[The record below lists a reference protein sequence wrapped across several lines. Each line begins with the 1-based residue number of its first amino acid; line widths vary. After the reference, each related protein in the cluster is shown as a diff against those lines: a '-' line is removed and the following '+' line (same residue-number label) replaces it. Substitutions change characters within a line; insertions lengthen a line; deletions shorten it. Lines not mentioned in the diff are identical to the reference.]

1 MEIILIIALIAVF
14 IAVVYGVLSIQRT
27 IQARPSDTGAIVNP
41 TPPIDVAA
49 LVASVR
55 SAVEAEM
62 RKTAQETLQATS
74 QQSAEFFAAQS
85 ATLEGKTRSMLA
97 PFEEQIKGLSVSVN
111 TLQTTYSQEQ
121 GTISQLAT
129 QITTLQSTTTTLTN
143 SLKSPTAR
151 GSWGENQLRNVIQ
164 LAGMESYCDYTEQF
178 TGGEGESDQRPDVVV
193 HLPNGAMIAIDSK
206 APLSAYLRM
215 QDATDV
221 PTKEIEL
228 KNHAKLMRDHMKNLS
243 DKKYWNQ
250 FPQSPDFV
258 VMFIPGEGFVSD
270 AMRSDP
276 SLLDDAMKSR
286 VLVASPVN
294 LLALLFAVAKGW
306 QAHSIAEHAK
316 EVAALGTLLY
326 ERVGI
331 VLEFVGTMGRN
342 LNTATTAYNKMVDS
356 IEGRMLVTLR
366 KFRDL
371 KVVQG
376 EEIETLKRIDVQ
388 TRSLTAPEILPELDS

>member
-27 IQARPSDTGAIVNP
+27 IQARPSDADAIVNP
-41 TPPIDVAA
+41 TPPIDIAA

-97 PFEEQIKGLSVSVN
+97 PFEEQIKGLSASVN

-193 HLPNGAMIAIDSK
+193 RLPNGAMIAIDSK

-228 KNHAKLMRDHMKNLS
+228 KNHAKLMREHMKKLS

-316 EVAALGTLLY
+316 EVAALGALLY
-326 ERVGI
+326 ERVGT
-331 VLEFVGTMGRN
+331 VLAEVGKMGKN
-342 LNTATTAYNKMVDS
+342 LGTATTAYNDMVGS
-356 IEGRMLVTLR
+356 LEGRLLVTLR

-376 EEIETLKRIDVQ
+376 EEIETLKSIDVQ
-388 TRSLTAPEILPELDS
+388 TRSLAAPEILPELDS

>member
-1 MEIILIIALIAVF
+1 MQAVLIGVVVILIAVIVIATVF
-14 IAVVYGVLSIQRT
+14 IRQSLSARGTIPVVGS
-27 IQARPSDTGAIVNP
+27 A
-41 TPPIDVAA
+41 PIDQAA

-62 RKTAQETLQATS
+62 RKTAQETLQAST
-74 QQSAEFFAAQS
+74 QQSAEFFAAQQRNI
-85 ATLEGKTRSMLA
+85 ENQTRALLS
-97 PFEEQIKGLSVSVN
+97 PFEEQITGLSGSV
-111 TLQTTYSQEQ
+111 TALQTSYSQEQ
-121 GTISQLAT
+121 GTVAQLAA
-129 QITTLQSTTTTLTN
+129 QITSLQSTTTTLTN

-178 TGGEGESDQRPDVVV
+178 TGGEAEADQRPDVVV
-193 HLPNGAMIAIDSK
+193 RLPNGALIAVDSK

-215 QDATDV
+215 QDASDV
-221 PTKEIEL
+221 ATKEIEL
-228 KNHAKLMRDHMKNLS
+228 KAHAKLMRDHMKKLA

-250 FPQSPDFV
+250 FPEAPDFV

-276 SLLDDAMKSR
+276 TLLAEAMKNR
-286 VLVASPVN
+286 VLIASPVN

-316 EVAALGTLLY
+316 EVAALGSELY
-326 ERVGI
+326 ERVGN
-331 VLEFVGTMGRN
+331 VLTQVSKMGTH
-342 LNTATTAYNKMVDS
+342 LNTSTTAYNEMIGS
-356 IEGRMLVTLR
+356 LENRMMPTLR

-376 EEIETLKRIDVQ
+376 KEMVPLKSIDSQ
-388 TRSLTAPEILPELDS
+388 TRSLNAPEATPELD

>member
-1 MEIILIIALIAVF
+1 MQAVLIGVVVILIAVIVIATVF
-14 IAVVYGVLSIQRT
+14 IRQSLSARGTIPVVGS
-27 IQARPSDTGAIVNP
+27 A
-41 TPPIDVAA
+41 PIDQAA

-62 RKTAQETLQATS
+62 RKTAQETLQAST
-74 QQSAEFFAAQS
+74 QQSAEFFAAQQRNI
-85 ATLEGKTRSMLA
+85 ENQTRALLS
-97 PFEEQIKGLSVSVN
+97 PFEEQIKGLSGSV
-111 TLQTTYSQEQ
+111 TALQTTYSQEQ
-121 GTISQLAT
+121 GTVAQLAV
-129 QITTLQSTTTTLTN
+129 QITSLQSTTTTLTN

-164 LAGMESYCDYTEQF
+164 LAGMEPYCDYSEQF
-178 TGGEGESDQRPDVVV
+178 TGGAAEADQRPDVVV
-193 HLPNGAMIAIDSK
+193 RLPNGALIAIDSK

-215 QDATDV
+215 QDASDV
-221 PTKEIEL
+221 ATKEIEL
-228 KNHAKLMRDHMKNLS
+228 KAHAKLMRDHMKKLA

-250 FPQSPDFV
+250 FPEAPDFV

-276 SLLDDAMKSR
+276 TLLDDAMKSR

-306 QAHSIAEHAK
+306 QAHSIAEHAN
-316 EVAALGTLLY
+316 EVASLGNELY
-326 ERVGI
+326 ERVGA
-331 VLEFVGTMGRN
+331 VLVDVSRMGTN
-342 LNTATTAYNKMVDS
+342 LGTSIKAYNEMIGS
-356 IEGRMLVTLR
+356 LERRMLPTLR

-376 EEIETLKRIDVQ
+376 DEIKPLKSIDSQ
-388 TRSLTAPEILPELDS
+388 TRPLIAPEATPELN

>member
-1 MEIILIIALIAVF
+1 MQAVLIGVVVILIAVIVVATVF
-14 IAVVYGVLSIQRT
+14 IRQSLSARGTIPVVGS
-27 IQARPSDTGAIVNP
+27 A
-41 TPPIDVAA
+41 PIDQAA

-62 RKTAQETLQATS
+62 RKTAQETLQAST
-74 QQSAEFFAAQS
+74 QQSAEFFAAQQRNI
-85 ATLEGKTRSMLA
+85 ENQTRALLS
-97 PFEEQIKGLSVSVN
+97 PFEEQIKGLSGSV
-111 TLQTTYSQEQ
+111 TALQTSYSQEQ
-121 GTISQLAT
+121 GTVAQLAA
-129 QITTLQSTTTTLTN
+129 QITSLQSTTTTLTN

-178 TGGEGESDQRPDVVV
+178 TGGEAEADQRPDVVV
-193 HLPNGAMIAIDSK
+193 RLPNGALIAVDSK

-215 QDATDV
+215 QDASDV
-221 PTKEIEL
+221 ATKEIEL
-228 KNHAKLMRDHMKNLS
+228 KAHAKLMRDHMKKLA

-250 FPQSPDFV
+250 FPEAPDFV

-276 SLLDDAMKSR
+276 TLLAEAMKNR
-286 VLVASPVN
+286 VLIASPVN

-316 EVAALGTLLY
+316 EVAALGSELY
-326 ERVGI
+326 ERVGN
-331 VLEFVGTMGRN
+331 VLTQVSKMGTH
-342 LNTATTAYNKMVDS
+342 LNTSTTAYNEMIGS
-356 IEGRMLVTLR
+356 LENRMMPTLR

-376 EEIETLKRIDVQ
+376 KEMVPLKSIDSQ
-388 TRSLTAPEILPELDS
+388 TRSLNAPEATPELD

>member
-1 MEIILIIALIAVF
+1 MQALLIGVVVILIAVIVIATVF
-14 IAVVYGVLSIQRT
+14 IRQSLSARGTIPVVGS
-27 IQARPSDTGAIVNP
+27 A
-41 TPPIDVAA
+41 PIDQVA

-62 RKTAQETLQATS
+62 RKTAQETLQAST
-74 QQSAEFFAAQS
+74 QQSAEFFAAQQRNI
-85 ATLEGKTRSMLA
+85 ENQTRALLS
-97 PFEEQIKGLSVSVN
+97 PFEEQIKGLSGSV
-111 TLQTTYSQEQ
+111 TALQTTYSQEQ
-121 GTISQLAT
+121 GTVAQLAV
-129 QITTLQSTTTTLTN
+129 QITSLQSTTTTLTN

-178 TGGEGESDQRPDVVV
+178 TGGEAEADQRPDVVV
-193 HLPNGAMIAIDSK
+193 RLPNGALIAVDSK

-215 QDATDV
+215 QDASDV
-221 PTKEIEL
+221 ATKEIEL
-228 KNHAKLMRDHMKNLS
+228 KAHAKLMRDHMKKLA

-250 FPQSPDFV
+250 FPEAPDFV

-276 SLLDDAMKSR
+276 TLLAEAMKNR
-286 VLVASPVN
+286 VLIASPVN

-316 EVAALGTLLY
+316 EVAALGSELY
-326 ERVGI
+326 ERVGN
-331 VLEFVGTMGRN
+331 VLTQVSKMGTH
-342 LNTATTAYNKMVDS
+342 LNTSTTAYNEMIGS
-356 IEGRMLVTLR
+356 LENRMMPTLR

-376 EEIETLKRIDVQ
+376 KEMVPLKSIDSQ
-388 TRSLTAPEILPELDS
+388 TRSLNAPEATPELN

>member
-1 MEIILIIALIAVF
+1 MQAVLIGVVVILIAVIVVATVF
-14 IAVVYGVLSIQRT
+14 IRQSLSARGTIPVVGS
-27 IQARPSDTGAIVNP
+27 A
-41 TPPIDVAA
+41 PIDQAA

-62 RKTAQETLQATS
+62 RKTAQETLQAST
-74 QQSAEFFAAQS
+74 QQSAEFFAAQQRNI
-85 ATLEGKTRSMLA
+85 ENQTRALLS
-97 PFEEQIKGLSVSVN
+97 PFEEQIKGLSGSV
-111 TLQTTYSQEQ
+111 TALQTSYSQEQ
-121 GTISQLAT
+121 GTVAQLAA
-129 QITTLQSTTTTLTN
+129 QITSLQSTTTTLTN

-178 TGGEGESDQRPDVVV
+178 TGGEAEADQRPDVVV
-193 HLPNGAMIAIDSK
+193 RLPNGALIAVDSK

-215 QDATDV
+215 QDASDV
-221 PTKEIEL
+221 ATKEIEL
-228 KNHAKLMRDHMKNLS
+228 KAHAKLMRDHMKKLA

-250 FPQSPDFV
+250 FPEAPDFV

-276 SLLDDAMKSR
+276 TLLAEAMKNR
-286 VLVASPVN
+286 VLIASPVN

-316 EVAALGTLLY
+316 EVAALGSELY
-326 ERVGI
+326 ERVGN
-331 VLEFVGTMGRN
+331 VLTQVSKMGTH
-342 LNTATTAYNKMVDS
+342 LNTSTTAYNEMIGS
-356 IEGRMLVTLR
+356 LENRMMPTLR

-376 EEIETLKRIDVQ
+376 KEMVPLKSIDSQ
-388 TRSLTAPEILPELDS
+388 TRSLNAPEVTPELN

>member
-1 MEIILIIALIAVF
+1 MEIILIVALIAVF
-14 IAVVYGVLSIQRT
+14 IAVVYGVISIQRT
-27 IQARPSDTGAIVNP
+27 IQARPADTAPVANP
-41 TPPIDVAA
+41 APAIDVAA

-85 ATLEGKTRSMLA
+85 ATLEGKTRSILA
-97 PFEEQIKGLSVSVN
+97 PFEVQIKGLSDSVN
-111 TLQTTYSQEQ
+111 SLQTTYSQEQ

-193 HLPNGAMIAIDSK
+193 RLPNGAMIAIDSK

-228 KNHAKLMRDHMKNLS
+228 KNHAKLMRDHMKKLS

-276 SLLDDAMKSR
+276 SLLDEAMKNR
-286 VLVASPVN
+286 VLIASPVN

-316 EVAALGTLLY
+316 EVAALGNELY
-326 ERVGI
+326 ERVG
-331 VLEFVGTMGRN
+331 VMLTYVGKMGAN
-342 LNTATTAYNKMVDS
+342 LSTATKAYNEMIGS
-356 IEGRMLVTLR
+356 LEERMLVTLR

-371 KVVQG
+371 KVVQSK
-376 EEIETLKRIDVQ
+376 EIDPLKPIDVQ
-388 TRSLTAPEILPELDS
+388 TRSLAAPEILPELDS

>member
-1 MEIILIIALIAVF
+1 MEIILIIALIVVF

-27 IQARPSDTGAIVNP
+27 IQSRPSDAGAIVNP

-97 PFEEQIKGLSVSVN
+97 PFEEQIKGLSASVN

-193 HLPNGAMIAIDSK
+193 RLPNGAMIAIDSK

-228 KNHAKLMRDHMKNLS
+228 KNHAKLMRDHMKKLS

-276 SLLDDAMKSR
+276 SLLDDAMKNR

-326 ERVGI
+326 ERVGT
-331 VLEFVGTMGRN
+331 VLDFIGTMGRS
-342 LNTATTAYNKMVDS
+342 LSAATTAYNEMVGS
-356 IEGRMLVTLR
+356 LEGRWLVTLR

-376 EEIETLKRIDVQ
+376 EEIGTLKSIDVQ
-388 TRSLTAPEILPELDS
+388 TRSLTAPEILTELDS

>member
-27 IQARPSDTGAIVNP
+27 IQARPSDAGAIVNP
-41 TPPIDVAA
+41 TPPIDIAA

-97 PFEEQIKGLSVSVN
+97 PFEEQIKGLSASVN

-193 HLPNGAMIAIDSK
+193 RLPNGAMIAIDSK

-228 KNHAKLMRDHMKNLS
+228 KNHAKLMREHMKKLS

-316 EVAALGTLLY
+316 EVAALGALLY
-326 ERVGI
+326 ERVGT
-331 VLEFVGTMGRN
+331 VLAEVGKMGKN
-342 LNTATTAYNKMVDS
+342 LGTATTAYNDMVGS
-356 IEGRMLVTLR
+356 LEGRLLVTLR

-376 EEIETLKRIDVQ
+376 EEIETLKSIDVQ
-388 TRSLTAPEILPELDS
+388 TRSLAAPEILPELDS

>member
-1 MEIILIIALIAVF
+1 MQAVLIGVVVILIAVIVIATVF
-14 IAVVYGVLSIQRT
+14 IRQSLSARGTIPVVGS
-27 IQARPSDTGAIVNP
+27 A
-41 TPPIDVAA
+41 PIDQAA

-62 RKTAQETLQATS
+62 RKTAQETLQAST
-74 QQSAEFFAAQS
+74 QQSAEFFAAQQRNI
-85 ATLEGKTRSMLA
+85 ENQTRALLS
-97 PFEEQIKGLSVSVN
+97 PFEEQIKGLSGSV
-111 TLQTTYSQEQ
+111 TALQTTYSQEQ
-121 GTISQLAT
+121 GTVAQLAV
-129 QITTLQSTTTTLTN
+129 QITSLQSTTTTLTN

-178 TGGEGESDQRPDVVV
+178 TGGEAEADQRPDVVV
-193 HLPNGAMIAIDSK
+193 RLPNGALIAVDSK

-215 QDATDV
+215 QDASDV
-221 PTKEIEL
+221 ATKEIEL
-228 KNHAKLMRDHMKNLS
+228 KAHAKLMRDHMKKLA

-250 FPQSPDFV
+250 FPEAPDFV

-276 SLLDDAMKSR
+276 TLLDDAMKSR

-306 QAHSIAEHAK
+306 QAHSIAEHAN
-316 EVAALGTLLY
+316 EVASLGNELY
-326 ERVGI
+326 ERVGA
-331 VLEFVGTMGRN
+331 VLVDVSRMGTN
-342 LNTATTAYNKMVDS
+342 LGTSIKAYNEMIGS
-356 IEGRMLVTLR
+356 LERRMLPTLR

-376 EEIETLKRIDVQ
+376 DEIKPLKSIDSQ
-388 TRSLTAPEILPELDS
+388 TRPLTAPEATPELD

>member
-1 MEIILIIALIAVF
+1 MQ
-14 IAVVYGVLSIQRT
+14 AVVVGSIIVLITVVVIAALSIKKSLGEQ
-27 IQARPSDTGAIVNP
+27 SNSSFTGAPV
-41 TPPIDVAA
+41 DQAA
-49 LVASVR
+49 LVASIR

-74 QQSAEFFAAQS
+74 QQSAEFFAAQQRNI
-85 ATLEGKTRSMLA
+85 ENQTRALLS
-97 PFEEQIKGLSVSVN
+97 PFEEQIKGLSGSV
-111 TLQTTYSQEQ
+111 TALQTTYSQEQ
-121 GTISQLAT
+121 GTVAQLAV
-129 QITTLQSTTTTLTN
+129 QITSLQSTTTTLTN

-164 LAGMESYCDYTEQF
+164 LAGMEPYCDYSEQF
-178 TGGEGESDQRPDVVV
+178 TGGAAEADQRPDVVV
-193 HLPNGAMIAIDSK
+193 RLPNGALIAIDSK

-215 QDATDV
+215 QEATDIA
-221 PTKEIEL
+221 TKELEL
-228 KNHAKLMRDHMKNLS
+228 KNHARVMRDHMKALAR
-243 DKKYWNQ
+243 KEYWNQ
-250 FPQSPDFV
+250 FPEAPDFV

-276 SLLDDAMKSR
+276 TLLDDAMKSR

-316 EVAALGTLLY
+316 EVAALGSELY
-326 ERVGI
+326 ERVGV
-331 VLEFVGTMGRN
+331 VLTHVSKMGTH
-342 LNTATTAYNKMVDS
+342 LNTSTTAYNDMIGS
-356 IEGRMLVTLR
+356 LEGRMLPTLR

-376 EEIETLKRIDVQ
+376 KEIDPLKSIDSQ
-388 TRSLTAPEILPELDS
+388 TRSLNAPESSPELN

>member
-14 IAVVYGVLSIQRT
+14 IAVVYGALSIQRT
-27 IQARPSDTGAIVNP
+27 IQSRPSDTGAIVNP

-164 LAGMESYCDYTEQF
+164 LAGMESYCDYKEQF

>member
-14 IAVVYGVLSIQRT
+14 IAVVYGVFSIQRT
-27 IQARPSDTGAIVNP
+27 IQSRPSDAGAIVNP

-111 TLQTTYSQEQ
+111 TLQTTYNQEQ

-228 KNHAKLMRDHMKNLS
+228 KNHAKLMRDHMKKLS

-326 ERVGI
+326 ERVGT
-331 VLEFVGTMGRN
+331 VLTEVGKVGKN
-342 LNTATTAYNKMVDS
+342 LSTATTAYNDMIGS
-356 IEGRMLVTLR
+356 LEGRMLVTLR

-376 EEIETLKRIDVQ
+376 EEIDTLKSIDVQ
-388 TRSLTAPEILPELDS
+388 TRSLTAPEIHPELDS

>member
-1 MEIILIIALIAVF
+1 MQALLIGVVVILIAVIVIATVF
-14 IAVVYGVLSIQRT
+14 IRQSLSARGTIPVVGS
-27 IQARPSDTGAIVNP
+27 A
-41 TPPIDVAA
+41 PIDQAA

-62 RKTAQETLQATS
+62 RKTAQETLQAST
-74 QQSAEFFAAQS
+74 QQSAEFFAAQQRNI
-85 ATLEGKTRSMLA
+85 ENQTRALLS
-97 PFEEQIKGLSVSVN
+97 PFEEQIKGLSGSV
-111 TLQTTYSQEQ
+111 TALQTTYSQEQ
-121 GTISQLAT
+121 GTVAQLAV
-129 QITTLQSTTTTLTN
+129 QITSLQSTTTTLTN

-178 TGGEGESDQRPDVVV
+178 TGGEAEADQRPDVVV
-193 HLPNGAMIAIDSK
+193 RLPNGALIAVDSK

-215 QDATDV
+215 QDASDV
-221 PTKEIEL
+221 ATKEIEL
-228 KNHAKLMRDHMKNLS
+228 KAHAKLMRDHMKKLA

-250 FPQSPDFV
+250 FPEAPDFV

-276 SLLDDAMKSR
+276 TLLAEAMKNR
-286 VLVASPVN
+286 VLIASPVN

-316 EVAALGTLLY
+316 EVAALGSELY
-326 ERVGI
+326 ERVGN
-331 VLEFVGTMGRN
+331 VLTQVSKMGTH
-342 LNTATTAYNKMVDS
+342 LNTSTTAYNEMIGS
-356 IEGRMLVTLR
+356 LENRMLPTLR

-376 EEIETLKRIDVQ
+376 KEIDPLKSIDSQ
-388 TRSLTAPEILPELDS
+388 TRPLIAPEATPELN

>member
-1 MEIILIIALIAVF
+1 MQAVLIGVVVILIAVIVIATVF
-14 IAVVYGVLSIQRT
+14 IRQSLSARGTIPVVGS
-27 IQARPSDTGAIVNP
+27 A
-41 TPPIDVAA
+41 PIDQAA

-62 RKTAQETLQATS
+62 RKTAQETLQAST
-74 QQSAEFFAAQS
+74 QQSAEFFAAQQRNI
-85 ATLEGKTRSMLA
+85 ENQTRALLS
-97 PFEEQIKGLSVSVN
+97 PFEEQIKGLSGSV
-111 TLQTTYSQEQ
+111 TALQTTYSQEQ
-121 GTISQLAT
+121 GTVAQLAA
-129 QITTLQSTTTTLTN
+129 QITSLQSTTTTLTN

-178 TGGEGESDQRPDVVV
+178 TGGEAEADQRPDVVV
-193 HLPNGAMIAIDSK
+193 RLPNGALIAVDSK

-215 QDATDV
+215 QDASDV
-221 PTKEIEL
+221 ATKEIEL
-228 KNHAKLMRDHMKNLS
+228 KAHAKLMRDHMKKLA

-250 FPQSPDFV
+250 FPEAPDFV

-276 SLLDDAMKSR
+276 TLLAEAMKNR
-286 VLVASPVN
+286 VLIASPVN

-316 EVAALGTLLY
+316 EVAALGSELY
-326 ERVGI
+326 ERVGN
-331 VLEFVGTMGRN
+331 VLTQVSKMGTH
-342 LNTATTAYNKMVDS
+342 LNTSTTAYNEMIGS
-356 IEGRMLVTLR
+356 LENRMMPTLR

-376 EEIETLKRIDVQ
+376 KEMVPLKSIDSQ
-388 TRSLTAPEILPELDS
+388 TRSLNAPEVTPELN

>member
-1 MEIILIIALIAVF
+1 MQAVLIGVVVILIAVIVVATVF
-14 IAVVYGVLSIQRT
+14 IRQSLSARGTIPVVGS
-27 IQARPSDTGAIVNP
+27 A
-41 TPPIDVAA
+41 PIDQAA

-62 RKTAQETLQATS
+62 RKTAQETLQAST
-74 QQSAEFFAAQS
+74 QQSAEFFAAQQRNI
-85 ATLEGKTRSMLA
+85 ENQTRALLS
-97 PFEEQIKGLSVSVN
+97 PFEEQIKGLSGSV
-111 TLQTTYSQEQ
+111 TALQTTYSQEQ
-121 GTISQLAT
+121 GTVAQLAA
-129 QITTLQSTTTTLTN
+129 QITSLQSTTTTLTN

-178 TGGEGESDQRPDVVV
+178 TGGEAEADQRPDVVV
-193 HLPNGAMIAIDSK
+193 RLPNGALIAVDSK

-215 QDATDV
+215 QDASDV
-221 PTKEIEL
+221 ATKEIEL
-228 KNHAKLMRDHMKNLS
+228 KAHAKLMRDHMKKLA

-250 FPQSPDFV
+250 FPEAPDFV

-276 SLLDDAMKSR
+276 TLLDDAMKSR

-316 EVAALGTLLY
+316 EVASLGTELY
-326 ERVGI
+326 ERVGV
-331 VLEFVGTMGRN
+331 VLDHVSRMGTSLG
-342 LNTATTAYNKMVDS
+342 TSTKAYNDMIGS
-356 IEGRMLVTLR
+356 LESRMLPTLR

-376 EEIETLKRIDVQ
+376 KEIDSLKSIDSQ
-388 TRSLTAPEILPELDS
+388 TRSLNAPEATPELD

>member
-1 MEIILIIALIAVF
+1 METIII
-14 IAVVYGVLSIQRT
+14 
-27 IQARPSDTGAIVNP
+27 GAIVVLIVVIVIAAMLVRQSLAGQGP
-41 TPPIDVAA
+41 VAIAGGASIDQAA

-62 RKTAQETLQATS
+62 RKTAQETLQASS

-85 ATLEGKTRSMLA
+85 RSIESQTRALLM
-97 PFEEQIKGLSVSVN
+97 PFEEQIKGLSTSVSS
-111 TLQTTYSQEQ
+111 LQSTYSQEQ
-121 GTISQLAT
+121 GTVAQLAA
-129 QITTLQSTTTTLTN
+129 QITSLQSTTTTLTN

-164 LAGMESYCDYTEQF
+164 LAGMESYCDYVEQF
-178 TGGEGESDQRPDVVV
+178 TGGEAEADQRPDVVV
-193 HLPNGAMIAIDSK
+193 RLPNGALIAVDSK

-215 QDATDV
+215 QDAGDV
-221 PTKEIEL
+221 ATKEIEL
-228 KNHAKLMRDHMKNLS
+228 KNHAKLMRDHTKKLA

-250 FPQSPDFV
+250 FPEAPDFV

-276 SLLDDAMKSR
+276 NLLDDAMKSR

-316 EVAALGTLLY
+316 EVASLGTELY
-326 ERVGI
+326 ERVGV
-331 VLEFVGTMGRN
+331 VLTHVSKMGTH
-342 LNTATTAYNKMVDS
+342 LNTSTTAYNDMVGS
-356 IEGRMLVTLR
+356 LEGRMLPTLR

-376 EEIETLKRIDVQ
+376 REIDPLKSIDVQ
-388 TRSLTAPEILPELDS
+388 TRSLSVPEATRELD

>member
-1 MEIILIIALIAVF
+1 MQSVVVGSIAALIVVVV
-14 IAVVYGVLSIQRT
+14 IAAMSIKKSLDGQ
-27 IQARPSDTGAIVNP
+27 SNSSFTGAPV
-41 TPPIDVAA
+41 DHAA
-49 LVASVR
+49 LVASIR

-74 QQSAEFFAAQS
+74 QQSAEFFAAQQRNI
-85 ATLEGKTRSMLA
+85 ENQTRALLS
-97 PFEEQIKGLSVSVN
+97 PFEEQIKGLSGSVSA
-111 TLQTTYSQEQ
+111 LQTTYSQEQ
-121 GTISQLAT
+121 GTVAQLAA
-129 QITTLQSTTTTLTN
+129 QITSLQSTTTTLTN

-178 TGGEGESDQRPDVVV
+178 TGGEAEADQRPDVVV
-193 HLPNGAMIAIDSK
+193 RLPNGALIAVDSK

-215 QDATDV
+215 QDASDV
-221 PTKEIEL
+221 ATKEIEL
-228 KNHAKLMRDHMKNLS
+228 KAHAKLMREHMKKLA

-250 FPQSPDFV
+250 FPEAPDFV

-276 SLLDDAMKSR
+276 TLLDDAMKSR

-316 EVAALGTLLY
+316 EVASLGTELY
-326 ERVGI
+326 ERVGV
-331 VLEFVGTMGRN
+331 VLDHVSRMGTSLG
-342 LNTATTAYNKMVDS
+342 TSIKAYNEMIGS
-356 IEGRMLVTLR
+356 LESRMLPTLR

-376 EEIETLKRIDVQ
+376 KEMVPLKSIDSQ
-388 TRSLTAPEILPELDS
+388 TRSLNAPEATPELD

>member
-1 MEIILIIALIAVF
+1 MQAVLIGVVVILIAVIVVATVF
-14 IAVVYGVLSIQRT
+14 IRQSLSARGTIPVVGS
-27 IQARPSDTGAIVNP
+27 A
-41 TPPIDVAA
+41 PIDQAA

-62 RKTAQETLQATS
+62 RKTAQETLQAST
-74 QQSAEFFAAQS
+74 QQSAEFFAAQQRNI
-85 ATLEGKTRSMLA
+85 ENQTRALLS
-97 PFEEQIKGLSVSVN
+97 PFEEQIKGLSGSVSA
-111 TLQTTYSQEQ
+111 LQTTYSQEQ
-121 GTISQLAT
+121 GTVAQLAV
-129 QITTLQSTTTTLTN
+129 QITSLQSTTTTLTN

-178 TGGEGESDQRPDVVV
+178 TGGEAEADQRPDVVV
-193 HLPNGAMIAIDSK
+193 RLPNGALIAVDSK

-215 QDATDV
+215 QDASDV
-221 PTKEIEL
+221 ATKEIEL
-228 KNHAKLMRDHMKNLS
+228 KAHAKLMRDHMRKLA

-250 FPQSPDFV
+250 FPEAPDFV

-276 SLLDDAMKSR
+276 TLLAEAMKNR
-286 VLVASPVN
+286 VLIASPVN

-316 EVAALGTLLY
+316 EVAALGSELY
-326 ERVGI
+326 ERVGN
-331 VLEFVGTMGRN
+331 VLTQVSKMGTH
-342 LNTATTAYNKMVDS
+342 LNTSTTAYNEMIGS
-356 IEGRMLVTLR
+356 LENRMMPTLR

-376 EEIETLKRIDVQ
+376 KEMVPLKSIDSQ
-388 TRSLTAPEILPELDS
+388 TRSLNAPEATPELD

>member
-1 MEIILIIALIAVF
+1 MQALLIGVVVILIAVIVIATVF
-14 IAVVYGVLSIQRT
+14 IRQSLSARGTIPVVGS
-27 IQARPSDTGAIVNP
+27 A
-41 TPPIDVAA
+41 PIDQAA

-62 RKTAQETLQATS
+62 RKTAQETLQAST
-74 QQSAEFFAAQS
+74 QQSAEFFAAQQRNI
-85 ATLEGKTRSMLA
+85 ENQTRALLS
-97 PFEEQIKGLSVSVN
+97 PFEEQIKGLSGSV
-111 TLQTTYSQEQ
+111 TALQTTYSQEQ
-121 GTISQLAT
+121 GTVAQLAV
-129 QITTLQSTTTTLTN
+129 QITSLQSTTTTLTN

-178 TGGEGESDQRPDVVV
+178 TGGEAEADQRPDVVV
-193 HLPNGAMIAIDSK
+193 RLPNGALIAVDSK

-215 QDATDV
+215 QDASDV
-221 PTKEIEL
+221 ATKEIEL
-228 KNHAKLMRDHMKNLS
+228 KAHAKLMRDHMKKLA

-250 FPQSPDFV
+250 FPEAPDFV

-276 SLLDDAMKSR
+276 TLLAEAMKNR
-286 VLVASPVN
+286 VLIASPVN

-316 EVAALGTLLY
+316 EVAALGSELY
-326 ERVGI
+326 ERVGN
-331 VLEFVGTMGRN
+331 VLTQVSKMGTH
-342 LNTATTAYNKMVDS
+342 LNTSTTAYNEMIGS
-356 IEGRMLVTLR
+356 LENRMMPTLR

-376 EEIETLKRIDVQ
+376 KEMVPLKSIDSQ
-388 TRSLTAPEILPELDS
+388 TRSLNAPEATPELN

>member
-1 MEIILIIALIAVF
+1 MEIILIVALIAVF

-27 IQARPSDTGAIVNP
+27 IQARPSDTGAVVNP
-41 TPPIDVAA
+41 APAIDVAA

-85 ATLEGKTRSMLA
+85 ATLEGKTRSILA
-97 PFEEQIKGLSVSVN
+97 PFEEQIKGLSASVN

-193 HLPNGAMIAIDSK
+193 RLPNGAMIAIDSK

-221 PTKEIEL
+221 ATKEIEL
-228 KNHAKLMRDHMKNLS
+228 KNHARLMRDHMKKLS

-276 SLLDDAMKSR
+276 SLLDDAMKNR

-316 EVAALGTLLY
+316 EVAALGTELY
-326 ERVGI
+326 ERVGV
-331 VLEFVGTMGRN
+331 VLTHVGKMGTN
-342 LNTATTAYNKMVDS
+342 LSTATTAYNDMVGS
-356 IEGRMLVTLR
+356 LEGRMLPTLR

-376 EEIETLKRIDVQ
+376 KEIDTLKSIDVQ
-388 TRSLTAPEILPELDS
+388 TRSLAAPEILPELDS

>member
-1 MEIILIIALIAVF
+1 MEIILIVALIAVF
-14 IAVVYGVLSIQRT
+14 IAVVYGVISIQRT
-27 IQARPSDTGAIVNP
+27 IQARPADTAAVVNP

-85 ATLEGKTRSMLA
+85 ATLEGKTRSILA
-97 PFEEQIKGLSVSVN
+97 PFEEQIKGLSASVN

-193 HLPNGAMIAIDSK
+193 RLPNGAMIAIDSK

-228 KNHAKLMRDHMKNLS
+228 KNHAKLMRDHMKKLS

-276 SLLDDAMKSR
+276 SLLDDAMKNR

-316 EVAALGTLLY
+316 EVAALGTELY
-326 ERVGI
+326 ERVGV
-331 VLEFVGTMGRN
+331 VLTHVGKMGTN
-342 LNTATTAYNKMVDS
+342 LSTATTAYNDMVGS
-356 IEGRMLVTLR
+356 LEGRMLPTLR

-376 EEIETLKRIDVQ
+376 KEIDTLKSIDVQ
-388 TRSLTAPEILPELDS
+388 TRSLAAPEILPELDS

>member
-1 MEIILIIALIAVF
+1 MQAVFIGVVVILIAVM
-14 IAVVYGVLSIQRT
+14 IVATLLIRQSLSARGTIPVVGN
-27 IQARPSDTGAIVNP
+27 A
-41 TPPIDVAA
+41 PIDQAA

-62 RKTAQETLQATS
+62 RKTAQETLQATT
-74 QQSAEFFAAQS
+74 QQSAEFFAAQQRNI
-85 ATLEGKTRSMLA
+85 ENQTRALLS
-97 PFEEQIKGLSVSVN
+97 PFEEQIKGLSGSV
-111 TLQTTYSQEQ
+111 TALQTTYSQEQ
-121 GTISQLAT
+121 GTVAQLAA
-129 QITTLQSTTTTLTN
+129 QITSLQSTTTTLTN
-143 SLKSPTAR
+143 SLRSPTAR

-178 TGGEGESDQRPDVVV
+178 TGGEAEADQRPDVVV
-193 HLPNGAMIAIDSK
+193 RLPNGALIAVDSK

-215 QDATDV
+215 QDASDV
-221 PTKEIEL
+221 ATKEIEL
-228 KNHAKLMRDHMKNLS
+228 KAHAKLMRDHMKKLA

-250 FPQSPDFV
+250 FPEAPDFV

-276 SLLDDAMKSR
+276 TLLDDAMKSR

-316 EVAALGTLLY
+316 EVASLGTELY
-326 ERVGI
+326 ERVGV
-331 VLEFVGTMGRN
+331 VLDHVSRMGTSLG
-342 LNTATTAYNKMVDS
+342 TSTKAYNDMIGS
-356 IEGRMLVTLR
+356 LESRMLPTLR

-376 EEIETLKRIDVQ
+376 KEIDPLKSIDSQ
-388 TRSLTAPEILPELDS
+388 TRSLNAPEATPELN

>member
-1 MEIILIIALIAVF
+1 MEIILIVALIAVF
-14 IAVVYGVLSIQRT
+14 IAVVYGVISIQRT
-27 IQARPSDTGAIVNP
+27 IQARPADTAAVVNP

-85 ATLEGKTRSMLA
+85 ATLEGKTRSILA
-97 PFEEQIKGLSVSVN
+97 PFEEQIKGLSASVN
-111 TLQTTYSQEQ
+111 SLQTTYSQEQ

-193 HLPNGAMIAIDSK
+193 RLPNGAMIAIDSK

-221 PTKEIEL
+221 ATKEIEL
-228 KNHAKLMRDHMKNLS
+228 KNHARLMRDHMKKLS

-276 SLLDDAMKSR
+276 SLLDDAMKNR

-316 EVAALGTLLY
+316 EVAALGTELY
-326 ERVGI
+326 ERVGV
-331 VLEFVGTMGRN
+331 VLTHVGKMGTN
-342 LNTATTAYNKMVDS
+342 LSTATTAYNDMVGS
-356 IEGRMLVTLR
+356 LEGRMLPTLR

-376 EEIETLKRIDVQ
+376 KEIDTLKSIDVQ
-388 TRSLTAPEILPELDS
+388 TRSLAAPEILPELDS

>member
-1 MEIILIIALIAVF
+1 MEIILVIALIAVF

-228 KNHAKLMRDHMKNLS
+228 KNHAKLMRDHMKKLS

-356 IEGRMLVTLR
+356 IECRMLVTLR

>member
-228 KNHAKLMRDHMKNLS
+228 KNHAKLMRDHMKKLS

-376 EEIETLKRIDVQ
+376 EEIDTLKSIDIQ

>member
-1 MEIILIIALIAVF
+1 MQAVLIGVVVILIAVIVVATVF
-14 IAVVYGVLSIQRT
+14 IRKALS
-27 IQARPSDTGAIVNP
+27 ARGSIPVGGTA
-41 TPPIDVAA
+41 PIDQAA

-62 RKTAQETLQATS
+62 RKTAQETLQAST
-74 QQSAEFFAAQS
+74 QQSAEFFAAQQRNI
-85 ATLEGKTRSMLA
+85 EHQTRALLS
-97 PFEEQIKGLSVSVN
+97 PFEEQIKGLSGSV
-111 TLQTTYSQEQ
+111 TALQTTYSQEQ
-121 GTISQLAT
+121 GTVAQLAA
-129 QITTLQSTTTTLTN
+129 QITSLQSTTTTLTN

-178 TGGEGESDQRPDVVV
+178 TGGEAEADQRPDVVV
-193 HLPNGAMIAIDSK
+193 RLPNGALIAVDSK

-215 QDATDV
+215 QDASDV
-221 PTKEIEL
+221 ATKEIEL
-228 KNHAKLMRDHMKNLS
+228 KAHAKLMRDHMKKLA

-250 FPQSPDFV
+250 FPEAPDFV

-276 SLLDDAMKSR
+276 TLLAEAMKNR
-286 VLVASPVN
+286 VLIASPIN

-316 EVAALGTLLY
+316 EVAALGSELY
-326 ERVGI
+326 ERVGN
-331 VLEFVGTMGRN
+331 VLTQVSKMGTH
-342 LNTATTAYNKMVDS
+342 LNTSTTAYNDMIGS
-356 IEGRMLVTLR
+356 LENRMMPTLR

-376 EEIETLKRIDVQ
+376 KEIDSLKSIDSQ
-388 TRSLTAPEILPELDS
+388 TRSLNAPEATPELD

>member
-1 MEIILIIALIAVF
+1 MEIILIVALIAVF
-14 IAVVYGVLSIQRT
+14 IAVVYGVIAIQRT
-27 IQARPSDTGAIVNP
+27 IQARPSDIGAVV
-41 TPPIDVAA
+41 TPAPAIDVAA
-49 LVASVR
+49 LVASER

-85 ATLEGKTRSMLA
+85 ATLEGKTRSILA
-97 PFEEQIKGLSVSVN
+97 PFEEQIKGLSASVN

-193 HLPNGAMIAIDSK
+193 RLPNGAMIAIDSK

-228 KNHAKLMRDHMKNLS
+228 KNHARLMRDHMKKLS

-258 VMFIPGEGFVSD
+258 VMFIPGEGFLSD

-276 SLLDDAMKSR
+276 RWLDYALKKLL
-286 VLVASPVN
+286 LVA
-294 LLALLFAVAKGW
+294 
-306 QAHSIAEHAK
+306 
-316 EVAALGTLLY
+316 
-326 ERVGI
+326 
-331 VLEFVGTMGRN
+331 
-342 LNTATTAYNKMVDS
+342 
-356 IEGRMLVTLR
+356 
-366 KFRDL
+366 
-371 KVVQG
+371 
-376 EEIETLKRIDVQ
+376 
-388 TRSLTAPEILPELDS
+388 

>member
-1 MEIILIIALIAVF
+1 MQTVLIGVVVILIAVIVIATVF
-14 IAVVYGVLSIQRT
+14 IRQSLSARGTIPVVGS
-27 IQARPSDTGAIVNP
+27 A
-41 TPPIDVAA
+41 PIDQAA

-62 RKTAQETLQATS
+62 RKTAQETLQAST
-74 QQSAEFFAAQS
+74 QQSAEFFAAQQRNI
-85 ATLEGKTRSMLA
+85 ENQTRALLS
-97 PFEEQIKGLSVSVN
+97 PFEEQIKGLSGSV
-111 TLQTTYSQEQ
+111 TALQTTYSQEQ
-121 GTISQLAT
+121 GTVAQLAA
-129 QITTLQSTTTTLTN
+129 QITSLQSTTTTLTN

-178 TGGEGESDQRPDVVV
+178 TGGEAEADQRPDVVV
-193 HLPNGAMIAIDSK
+193 RLPNGALIAVDSK

-215 QDATDV
+215 QDASDV
-221 PTKEIEL
+221 ATKEIEL
-228 KNHAKLMRDHMKNLS
+228 KAHAKLMRDHMKKLA

-250 FPQSPDFV
+250 FPEAPDFV

-276 SLLDDAMKSR
+276 TLLAEAMKNR
-286 VLVASPVN
+286 VLIASPVN

-316 EVAALGTLLY
+316 EVAALGSELY
-326 ERVGI
+326 ERVGN
-331 VLEFVGTMGRN
+331 VLTQVSKMGTH
-342 LNTATTAYNKMVDS
+342 LNTSTTAYNEMIGS
-356 IEGRMLVTLR
+356 LENRMMPTLR

-376 EEIETLKRIDVQ
+376 KEMVPLKSIDSQ
-388 TRSLTAPEILPELDS
+388 TRSLNAPEATPELN

>member
-1 MEIILIIALIAVF
+1 MEIILIVALIAVF
-14 IAVVYGVLSIQRT
+14 TAVVYGVISIQRT
-27 IQARPSDTGAIVNP
+27 IQARPADTAAVVNP
-41 TPPIDVAA
+41 VPAIDVAA

-85 ATLEGKTRSMLA
+85 ATLEGKTRSIHT
-97 PFEEQIKGLSVSVN
+97 PFEEQIKGLSASVN
-111 TLQTTYSQEQ
+111 SLQTTYSQEQ

-193 HLPNGAMIAIDSK
+193 RLPNGAMIAIDSK

-276 SLLDDAMKSR
+276 SLLDDAMKNR

-326 ERVGI
+326 ERVGT
-331 VLEFVGTMGRN
+331 VLEFVGTMGKN
-342 LNTATTAYNKMVDS
+342 LGTATTAYNEMVGS

-376 EEIETLKRIDVQ
+376 EEINTLKSIELQ

>member
-1 MEIILIIALIAVF
+1 MEIILIVALIAVF
-14 IAVVYGVLSIQRT
+14 IAVVYGVISIQRT
-27 IQARPSDTGAIVNP
+27 IQARPADTGAVVNP
-41 TPPIDVAA
+41 VPAIDVAA

-85 ATLEGKTRSMLA
+85 ATLEGKTRSILA
-97 PFEEQIKGLSVSVN
+97 PFEEQIKGLSASVN
-111 TLQTTYSQEQ
+111 SLQTTYSQEQ

-193 HLPNGAMIAIDSK
+193 RLPNGAMIAIDSK

-221 PTKEIEL
+221 ATKEIEL
-228 KNHAKLMRDHMKNLS
+228 KNHARLMRDHMKKLS

-276 SLLDDAMKSR
+276 SLLDDAMKNR

-316 EVAALGTLLY
+316 EVAALGTELY
-326 ERVGI
+326 ERVGV
-331 VLEFVGTMGRN
+331 VLTHVGKMGTN
-342 LNTATTAYNKMVDS
+342 LSTATTAYNDMVGS
-356 IEGRMLVTLR
+356 LEGRMLPTLR

-376 EEIETLKRIDVQ
+376 KEIDTLKSIDVQ
-388 TRSLTAPEILPELDS
+388 TRSLAAPEILPELDS

>member
-1 MEIILIIALIAVF
+1 MEIILIVALIAVF
-14 IAVVYGVLSIQRT
+14 IAVVYGVISIQRT
-27 IQARPSDTGAIVNP
+27 IQARPSDTAAVVTPAP
-41 TPPIDVAA
+41 TIDVAA

-85 ATLEGKTRSMLA
+85 ATLEGKTRSILA
-97 PFEEQIKGLSVSVN
+97 PFEEQIKGLSASVN
-111 TLQTTYSQEQ
+111 SLQTTYSQEQ

-193 HLPNGAMIAIDSK
+193 RLPNGAMIAIDSK

-221 PTKEIEL
+221 ATKEIEL
-228 KNHAKLMRDHMKNLS
+228 KNHARLMRDHMKKLS

-276 SLLDDAMKSR
+276 SLLDDAMKNR

-316 EVAALGTLLY
+316 EVAALGTELY
-326 ERVGI
+326 ERVGV
-331 VLEFVGTMGRN
+331 VLTHVGKMGTN
-342 LNTATTAYNKMVDS
+342 LSTATTAYNDMVGS
-356 IEGRMLVTLR
+356 LEGRMLPTLR

-376 EEIETLKRIDVQ
+376 KEIDTLKSIDIQ
-388 TRSLTAPEILPELDS
+388 TRSLAAPEILPELDS

>member
-1 MEIILIIALIAVF
+1 MQAVLIGVVVILIAVIVVATVF
-14 IAVVYGVLSIQRT
+14 IRQSLSARGTIPVVGS
-27 IQARPSDTGAIVNP
+27 A
-41 TPPIDVAA
+41 PIDQAA

-62 RKTAQETLQATS
+62 RKTAQETLQAST
-74 QQSAEFFAAQS
+74 QQSAEFFAAQQRNI
-85 ATLEGKTRSMLA
+85 ENQTRALLS
-97 PFEEQIKGLSVSVN
+97 PFEEQIKGLSGSV
-111 TLQTTYSQEQ
+111 TALQTSYSQEQ
-121 GTISQLAT
+121 GTVAQLAA
-129 QITTLQSTTTTLTN
+129 QITSLQSTTTTLTN

-178 TGGEGESDQRPDVVV
+178 TGGEAEADQRPDVVV
-193 HLPNGAMIAIDSK
+193 RLPNGALIAVDSK

-215 QDATDV
+215 QDASDV
-221 PTKEIEL
+221 ATKEIEL
-228 KNHAKLMRDHMKNLS
+228 KAHAKLMRDHMKKLA

-250 FPQSPDFV
+250 FPEAPDFV

-276 SLLDDAMKSR
+276 TLLAEAMKNR
-286 VLVASPVN
+286 VLIASPVN

-316 EVAALGTLLY
+316 EVAALGSELY
-326 ERVGI
+326 ERVGN
-331 VLEFVGTMGRN
+331 VLTQVSKMGTH
-342 LNTATTAYNKMVDS
+342 LNTSTTAYNEMIGS
-356 IEGRMLVTLR
+356 LENRMMPTLR

-376 EEIETLKRIDVQ
+376 KEMVPLKSIDSQ
-388 TRSLTAPEILPELDS
+388 TRSLNAPEATPELN

>member
-1 MEIILIIALIAVF
+1 MEIILIIALIVVF

-27 IQARPSDTGAIVNP
+27 IQSRPSDAGAIVNP

-228 KNHAKLMRDHMKNLS
+228 KNHAKLMRDHMKKLS

-326 ERVGI
+326 ERVGT
-331 VLEFVGTMGRN
+331 VLTEVGKVGKN
-342 LNTATTAYNKMVDS
+342 LSTATTAYNDMIGS
-356 IEGRMLVTLR
+356 LEGRMLVTLR

-376 EEIETLKRIDVQ
+376 EEIDTLKSIDVQ
-388 TRSLTAPEILPELDS
+388 TRSLTAPEIHPELDS

>member
-1 MEIILIIALIAVF
+1 MEIILIIALIVVF

-27 IQARPSDTGAIVNP
+27 IQSRPSDAGAIVNP

-97 PFEEQIKGLSVSVN
+97 PFEEQIKGLSASVN

-193 HLPNGAMIAIDSK
+193 RLPNGAMIAIDSK

-228 KNHAKLMRDHMKNLS
+228 KNHAKLMREHMKKLS

-276 SLLDDAMKSR
+276 SLLDDAMKNR

-326 ERVGI
+326 ERVGT
-331 VLEFVGTMGRN
+331 VLTEVGKLGRN
-342 LNTATTAYNKMVDS
+342 LSTATTAYNDMVGS
-356 IEGRMLVTLR
+356 LEGRMLVTLR

-376 EEIETLKRIDVQ
+376 DEIDTLKSIDVQ